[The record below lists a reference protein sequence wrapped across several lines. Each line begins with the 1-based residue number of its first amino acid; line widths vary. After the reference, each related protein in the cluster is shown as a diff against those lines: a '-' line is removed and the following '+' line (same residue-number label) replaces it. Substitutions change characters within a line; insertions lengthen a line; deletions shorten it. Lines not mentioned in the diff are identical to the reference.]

1 LKYAKILVPAVNIE
15 TNKEALNIACELA
28 RANEG
33 QIYILNVISVSR
45 DKPLDYDMNEE
56 TIKAEQILNELE
68 DYCKEK
74 GCEDVR
80 TELLQ
85 ARDPGDAIVEYS
97 VDKAVDLIM
106 LSMDHKRRFG
116 ELSFG
121 YVMPYVMHHSPC
133 PVLLFH
139 NNNFQA
145 QDHEQRHSEHFGN
158 FDEYHSYDHHTEE

>member
-1 LKYAKILVPAVNIE
+1 VKYAKILVPVVNTE
-15 TNKEALNIACELA
+15 TNKEALNIACEIA
-28 RANEG
+28 KASQG

-45 DKPLDYDMNEE
+45 DKPLDYDMNDEMV
-56 TIKAEQILNELE
+56 KAEKMLGELE
-68 DYCKEK
+68 DYCSKN

-85 ARDPGDAIVEYS
+85 ARDPGSAIIEDS

-116 ELSFG
+116 EFSFG

-139 NNNFQA
+139 NNNFQT
-145 QDHEQRHSEHFGN
+145 QDNEQHHHEHFGN
-158 FDEYHSYDHHTEE
+158 FNEYDGYDQPAG